1 MCEAAGT
8 RRASRVA
15 AGGHRSR
22 PKPPCRPAPQI
33 RPCRSQPRPAR
44 RRARPFVLDAL
55 RAGVLNHSAA
65 AAWLADEAGL
75 DGDPDAIATAL
86 RRFREELS
94 DYATADR
101 AASVSMRSRWG
112 SSTATASKTPTPSSA
127 SVAQR
132 SSRRVVTPRFSQLG
146 RSTLRRSRRSSAGF
160 AAADVAVEAAGVAGE
175 TLVVVVGRRDGAIA
189 VRIAEAS
196 LAVVPSQED

>member
-1 MCEAAGT
+1 MSLAAETREAA
-8 RRASRVA
+8 
-15 AGGHRSR
+15 
-22 PKPPCRPAPQI
+22 
-33 RPCRSQPRPAR
+33 
-44 RRARPFVLDAL
+44 RARPFVLDAL

-86 RRFREELS
+86 RRFSRGTVRLRDRRPRGQRVDAERSGVVDGDSLEDADPLLRVGGAAVVPEGR
-94 DYATADR
+94 DTAILATGTVD
-101 AASVSMRSRWG
+101 AAALAAV
-112 SSTATASKTPTPSSA
+112 
-127 SVAQR
+127 
-132 SSRRVVTPRFSQLG
+132 
-146 RSTLRRSRRSSAGF
+146 LRRL